1 MPNHVENG
9 IVAVKAVPARSQ
21 TKRRVDRLHVMI
33 GADRAGRVRRQEAL
47 DQWPRCRSTKC
58 RQTAPSAGLG
68 KLRMGAR
75 VCSDQSAP
83 SGLPSIDLSA
93 IRIGRRLLEFG
104 IVS

>member
-1 MPNHVENG
+1 MAEVSVNEMPSNCTV
-9 IVAVKAVPARSQ
+9 
-21 TKRRVDRLHVMI
+21 
-33 GADRAGRVRRQEAL
+33 
-47 DQWPRCRSTKC
+47 
-58 RQTAPSAGLG
+58 AGLG

-93 IRIGRRLLEFG
+93 IRIGRRLLEL